1 MFTEESYPERGF
13 IATDYLKKFVTPGCT
28 NKLHRHP
35 CCGLMVIER
44 GEVAVTALGNTIRV
58 GGGAVIF
65 HPPGVIYKHF
75 TSSNELYERYRIRF
89 YPELLG
95 GVSENIRD
103 CISAHTVKTLS
114 HSDFE
119 DVLSLTRM
127 LHKRCQG
134 EGAASVLSVSLL
146 TSLLSL
152 VFGAESREVREPEGY
167 IHKVTEYIR
176 ENCQDKLT
184 AADVAKH
191 FFVSRGKLNYDLKSY
206 SDMTVSEYITLA
218 RIELAKE
225 LLSRGYSVA
234 LAAERSGFSTASYFI
249 KVFSAYTGVT
259 PLKFRTENVKK

>member
-13 IATDYLKKFVTPGCT
+13 IATDYLKKFVTPGST

-35 CCGLMVIER
+35 CCELMVIER
-44 GEVAVTALGNTIRV
+44 GEVAVTALGDTVRV
-58 GGGAVIF
+58 YGGAVIF
-65 HPPGVIYKHF
+65 HPSEVIYKHF
-75 TSSNELYERYRIRF
+75 TSSKELYERYRIRF
-89 YPELLG
+89 YPELF
-95 GVSENIRD
+95 D
-103 CISAHTVKTLS
+103 SADEKFRECLLTHTVKTLS

-119 DVLSLTRM
+119 DVLTLAKL
-127 LHKRCQG
+127 LHKRCDG
-134 EGAASVLSVSLL
+134 YKKADELTLGLL
-146 TSLLSL
+146 TSLLS
-152 VFGAESREVREPEGY
+152 VFLGAENQTVKEHCGY
-167 IHKVTEYIR
+167 IHKVVEYIK
-176 ENCQDKLT
+176 ENCSSHLT

-234 LAAERSGFSTASYFI
+234 LAAERSGFSTPSYFI